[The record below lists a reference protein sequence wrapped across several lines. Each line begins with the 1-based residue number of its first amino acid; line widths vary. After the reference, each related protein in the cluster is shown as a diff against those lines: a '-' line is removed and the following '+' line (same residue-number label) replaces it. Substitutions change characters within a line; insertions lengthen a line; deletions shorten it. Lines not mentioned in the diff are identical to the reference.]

1 MQTLS
6 KLTLQKVLK
15 EIIGKNQ
22 LKETYAFIAT
32 VVVDIDDDLSFVKQK
47 EIKQRKAILSEY
59 SQLSN

>member
-1 MQTLS
+1 MQTLF

-22 LKETYAFIAT
+22 LKETNAFIAT
-32 VVVDIDDDLSFVKQK
+32 VVVDIDDDLSFVEQK